1 MTNFRLLV
9 VLSIALSSW
18 SCSIF
23 DSDNIAPGYKAAYKG
38 ISSYFFP
45 EENELISP
53 EIVDNIPYASA
64 LIRVGKGK
72 KNLIILESINKNTF
86 NFVSSDSVYFSIK
99 EGRVISTSGLTNN
112 LREFIEPFSIKRMS
126 AYVEE
131 VVKYVTYYSY
141 DNPELIRLEINA
153 NFVFVGK
160 EEVDLFTQR
169 KLLSKFEEI
178 IENEYLG
185 WKRKN
190 IFWLDENGFVWK
202 SVQNISP
209 KLPQFEIIV
218 TKKPVT

>member
-1 MTNFRLLV
+1 MNFFKTNFDKTVEKLLV
-9 VLSIALSSW
+9 NFLSKIRYGKL
-18 SCSIF
+18 IVQ
-23 DSDNIAPGYKAAYKG
+23 
-38 ISSYFFP
+38 FP
-45 EENELISP
+45 TGEE
-53 EIVDNIPYASA
+53 
-64 LIRVGKGK
+64 K
-72 KNLIILESINKNTF
+72 
-86 NFVSSDSVYFSIK
+86 
-99 EGRVISTSGLTNN
+99 
-112 LREFIEPFSIKRMS
+112 
-126 AYVEE
+126 
-131 VVKYVTYYSY
+131 
-141 DNPELIRLEINA
+141 
-153 NFVFVGK
+153 VFVGK